1 MLCDDKK
8 SYVREDIHVDLQY
21 LGLHRKEML
30 TQKVV
35 QCDNR
40 KS

>member
-8 SYVREDIHVDLQY
+8 NYVREDIHVDLQY
-21 LGLHRKEML
+21 LVLRRKEML

-35 QCDNR
+35 QCDNK